1 MLLGGFKPS
10 TRSLIFNLALSLE
23 RKQAWQQSLIILGS
37 YILKEFSKG
46 TRWALSLPGPFTSLL
61 SPAVEWPTLDR
72 ISSLNGIPATR
83 MGLLGLLGLL
93 LKACWFEKG
102 FDMIWPT
109 QTGGSKFNL
118 QMNQWRF
125 ESCLQTDNSRHRNQE
140 RPYTIQQSLKDIPSS
155 NGAVRFCNPS
165 LHNVCSCSRD
175 NPSSNAPPMGYP
187 AHHDRFLAFVPFSI
201 TTLFFI
207 VPFQMLTSARAF
219 AKSSLSAWAGL
230 KQAAPGFHRLL
241 G

>member
-1 MLLGGFKPS
+1 
-10 TRSLIFNLALSLE
+10 
-23 RKQAWQQSLIILGS
+23 
-37 YILKEFSKG
+37 
-46 TRWALSLPGPFTSLL
+46 
-61 SPAVEWPTLDR
+61 
-72 ISSLNGIPATR
+72 

-241 G
+241 GSLSCKLSESTHPSLPPPLRHVALRSLTSLLSSRCWSQKYMTLLNH